1 LEHRVKV
8 SLRSDYMLPDLALV
22 DPALT
27 LSVPPAVTASTG
39 LDAFTQCLEPY
50 VSNRANPVTDALC
63 LQGLGRGAR
72 SLRRVFEHGDDIAA
86 REDLSV
92 TSLCGGLSLA
102 NAKLGA
108 VHGFAGPLGGMFP
121 APHGAVCAR
130 LLPLVME
137 VNVRALESRAPGA
150 PALERYRT
158 IAELVTGRLDA
169 TVEHAIAWV
178 RELCEALSI
187 PGLERYGVTSAD
199 LPLLIDKA
207 ARASSMQGN
216 PIVLTPEEL
225 AEIAERAL

>member
-1 LEHRVKV
+1 
-8 SLRSDYMLPDLALV
+8 
-22 DPALT
+22 
-27 LSVPPAVTASTG
+27 
-39 LDAFTQCLEPY
+39 
-50 VSNRANPVTDALC
+50 
-63 LQGLGRGAR
+63 
-72 SLRRVFEHGDDIAA
+72 
-86 REDLSV
+86 
-92 TSLCGGLSLA
+92 
-102 NAKLGA
+102 
-108 VHGFAGPLGGMFP
+108 
-121 APHGAVCAR
+121 
-130 LLPLVME
+130 ME